1 MMAYL
6 TALFFQTTTGSAIFG
21 VVALLWVLSEIVVG
35 GIIPRLR
42 RHGAPIRFEDKGS
55 RPLIALS
62 MILALVIAF
71 LFAASGIASLPSWS
85 FYVGISLMI
94 AGIVLR
100 QWSIAVLGR
109 YFSPGN
115 RHSRGSGGGGSRA
128 ISPSASS
135 LLHRPAHNLHRT
147 GIRDTVVGGC
157 ARAHSLLRSSLRLS
171 DSRGGGG
178 FNIEAGR
185 RIRRVRKENEEAY
198 SVHFFEHFTH
208 LFPFCMTN
216 PKRKSISAGIRVAVF
231 FLLAA

>member
-21 VVALLWVLSEIVVG
+21 AVALLWVLSEIVVG

-85 FYVGISLMI
+85 FYVGTGLMI

-109 YFSPGN
+109 YFSPTIGIQEGQAVVDRGPYRLV
-115 RHSRGSGGGGSRA
+115 RH
-128 ISPSASS
+128 PSYTG
-135 LLHRPAHNLHRT
+135 LLIIYIGL
-147 GIRDTVVGGC
+147 
-157 ARAHSLLRSSLRLS
+157 
-171 DSRGGGG
+171 G
-178 FNIEAGR
+178 FVIQSWGAVLVLIAYFAAAFGY
-185 RIRRVRKENEEAY
+185 RIHVEEAVLTSKLGDEY
-198 SVHFFEHFTH
+198 VAYA
-208 LFPFCMTN
+208 
-216 PKRKSISAGIRVAVF
+216 KRTKRLIPYV
-231 FLLAA
+231 L

>member
-21 VVALLWVLSEIVVG
+21 AVALLWVLSEIVVG

-85 FYVGISLMI
+85 FYVGINLMI

-109 YFSPGN
+109 YFSPTIGIQEGQAVVDRGPYRLV
-115 RHSRGSGGGGSRA
+115 RH
-128 ISPSASS
+128 PSYTG
-135 LLHRPAHNLHRT
+135 LLIIYIGL
-147 GIRDTVVGGC
+147 GFVIQSWGTVLVLIAYFAAAFGY
-157 ARAHSLLRSSLRLS
+157 
-171 DSRGGGG
+171 
-178 FNIEAGR
+178 
-185 RIRRVRKENEEAY
+185 RIHVEEAVLTSKLGDEY
-198 SVHFFEHFTH
+198 VAYA
-208 LFPFCMTN
+208 
-216 PKRKSISAGIRVAVF
+216 KRTKRLIPYV
-231 FLLAA
+231 L